1 MPIARA
7 GHALITGALVAL
19 VITQG
24 WPVAAADAERGH
36 QIAKSW
42 CTSCHVIDKAGTGTR
57 IDTAPSF
64 PTIAADAGRSDERR
78 LTGWLSTSHPT
89 MPDFGMARDEI
100 ADLVAYIRTL
110 GPR

>member
-1 MPIARA
+1 MPIASTRR
-7 GHALITGALVAL
+7 ALIVGAMMTAL
-19 VITQG
+19 LAHSL
-24 WPVAAADAERGH
+24 PAAAADAERGH

-42 CTSCHVIDKAGTGTR
+42 CISCHVIDKAGTGTR

-64 PTIAADAGRSDERR
+64 PTIAADAPRSDERR
-78 LTGWLSTSHPT
+78 LTVWLSTSHPT

-100 ADLVAYIRTL
+100 ADLVTYIRTL

>member
-1 MPIARA
+1 MPFAR
-7 GHALITGALVAL
+7 GGQALVAGTL
-19 VITQG
+19 VAIIAFHN
-24 WPVAAADAERGH
+24 PPAAAADAERGH

-42 CTSCHVIDKAGTGTR
+42 CVSCHVIDKAGTGTR

-64 PTIAADAGRSDERR
+64 PTIAADAGRSDARR
-78 LTGWLSTSHPT
+78 LTAWLSTSHPT
-89 MPDFGMARDEI
+89 MPDFSLARDEI

>member
-1 MPIARA
+1 MPIARS
-7 GHALITGALVAL
+7 GNALIAGGLMVF
-19 VITQG
+19 VITQAL
-24 WPVAAADAERGH
+24 PVAAADAERGH

-64 PTIAADAGRSDERR
+64 PTIAADAGRSDEQR
-78 LTGWLSTSHPT
+78 LTAWLSTSHPT

-100 ADLVAYIRTL
+100 ADLVGYIRTL
-110 GPR
+110 GQR

>member
-1 MPIARA
+1 MPIART
-7 GHALITGALVAL
+7 GHSLIACTLMVLIGPFGQTA
-19 VITQG
+19 
-24 WPVAAADAERGH
+24 AAADAERGH

-42 CTSCHVIDKAGTGTR
+42 CVSCHVIDKAGTGTR

-78 LTGWLSTSHPT
+78 LAAWLSTSHPT
-89 MPDFGMARDEI
+89 MPDFSLARDEI

>member
-1 MPIARA
+1 MLIACTRN
-7 GHALITGALVAL
+7 ALIAGTVMALL
-19 VITQG
+19 ICDSL
-24 WPVAAADAERGH
+24 PVAAADAERGH

-64 PTIAADAGRSDERR
+64 PTIAADSARADERR